1 MTIHHQKR
9 VIFEVV
15 IQVSQA
21 EVAEAESS
29 WSIPIVRWFANQTIY
44 PYFLHPRIRHQS
56 QNPAPG
62 PLPEVAAALNTICEQ
77 LYLAKHRQK
86 LTVEP
91 ALI

>member
-1 MTIHHQKR
+1 MRLANPKR
-9 VIFEVV
+9 VIDEV

-29 WSIPIVRWFANQTIY
+29 WSIPIVRFAIFFTFI
-44 PYFLHPRIRHQS
+44 FIFWHPRIRHQS

-91 ALI
+91 ALIW